1 MICARRSAQIKNQL
15 TDTDTRF
22 SLTFGKHHRK
32 VRHRIVPSPITLASH
47 HLRLALQ
54 NGLSAQ
60 HSLTNV
66 YANGAYVGSFQLST
80 SGPAFYYHAKEAGY
94 RETEDIPLTWGQI
107 NDGLIMTYK
116 TVFPW
121 GPWICHDYTGYLFRT
136 WGIKISNDSATA
148 SGPLYYG
155 ARVIGVVLWPGTAAG
170 MAVHKGWNLAQDGAR
185 AASTGMQQLQDAFKN
200 AARPGAWNWRI
211 WK

>member
-1 MICARRSAQIKNQL
+1 MADAF
-15 TDTDTRF
+15 DTRQKAHAY
-22 SLTFGKHHRK
+22 LTGKGGANARWA
-32 VRHRIVPSPITLASH
+32 V
-47 HLRLALQ
+47 RLALQ
-54 NGLSAQ
+54 NGFSAQ

-80 SGPAFYYHAKEAGY
+80 SGPAFYYHGKEDGY
-94 RETEDIPLTWGQI
+94 RETTDIPLTWGQI

-155 ARVIGVVLWPGTAAG
+155 ARVIGLVLWPGTGAG

-185 AASTGMQQLQDAFKN
+185 ATSAGLQQLQDAFKN